1 MSDKKI
7 FQVYLKVR
15 RLHKAFQRFYEKVEI
30 GISVSIM
37 MLITLLN
44 GAEILSRYVY
54 GKSIYWAQEM
64 TLFLAMWMVFFGVG
78 VLFKRKKYIVINFFM
93 DFFSQKKQYIMFL
106 FVNLLML
113 TFLIFLI
120 TSSIQLEIH
129 QSNFR
134 SMGLHI
140 PVNFFIM
147 PISVGSLSIFIT
159 TIDSLL
165 DAIEEHNNVQV
176 GRKEILTT

>member
-1 MSDKKI
+1 MSKNLP
-7 FQVYLKVR
+7 QPYLRFRK
-15 RLHKAFQRFYEKVEI
+15 LHKAFQRNYEKVEI
-30 GISVSIM
+30 VISVSIM
-37 MLITLLN
+37 IAITVLN
-44 GAEILSRYVY
+44 GAEILSRYVF

-64 TLFLAMWMVFFGVG
+64 TLFLAMWMVFFGAG
-78 VLFKRKKYIVINFFM
+78 VLFKRKNYIVIGFFM
-93 DFFSQKKQYIMFL
+93 DRFSHKKQYIVFI

-129 QSNFR
+129 QSNFQ

-147 PISVGSLSIFIT
+147 PISVGSVSIFL
-159 TIDSLL
+159 TIIDALL
-165 DAIEEHNNVQV
+165 DAIEKRHGIQLENKA
-176 GRKEILTT
+176 RT